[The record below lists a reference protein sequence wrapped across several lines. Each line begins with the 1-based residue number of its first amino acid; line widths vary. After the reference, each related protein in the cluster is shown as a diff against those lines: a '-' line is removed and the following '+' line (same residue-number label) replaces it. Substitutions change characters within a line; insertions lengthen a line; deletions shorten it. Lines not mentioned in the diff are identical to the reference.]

1 MIEEFEKEIQ
11 LEADKRSFEVL
22 IRLLDDLKKE
32 FVADLSTTTEVML
45 SRYVSI
51 KLLRHRIKKKLR
63 DNWNWLTEEQEKL
76 FERKFRELSLDA
88 SIARRKYYESKRRS
102 EARG

>member
-1 MIEEFEKEIQ
+1 MIEEFEQEIQ
-11 LEADKRSFEVL
+11 LEADRRSFEVL
-22 IRLLDDLKKE
+22 IRLLDEMKAEFANDLI
-32 FVADLSTTTEVML
+32 STTETML

-51 KLLRHRIKKKLR
+51 KLLRHRIKKRLR
-63 DNWNWLTEEQEKL
+63 DNWLTDEQEEI
-76 FERKFRELSLDA
+76 FERKFRKLKIDA